1 MEVLITY
8 LCDKKACSDQCPDFD
23 GLCNHTFNKEHAI
36 HKDSLTDTLF
46 HPVLGSSGEIIAF
59 EERESDNLKQ
69 KIIDV
74 RDAIAKSIGISF
86 ENEEREDFK
95 NE

>member
-8 LCDKKACSDQCPDFD
+8 LCDKKACGDQCPDFD

-36 HKDSLTDTLF
+36 HKNNLSDTLF
-46 HPVLGSSGEIIAF
+46 HPVLGNSGEIIAF
-59 EERESDNLKQ
+59 EEMESDNIKQ

-74 RDAIAKSIGISF
+74 RDEIAKLIGISF
-86 ENEEREDFK
+86 ENEESEDS
-95 NE
+95 

>member
-8 LCDKKACSDQCPDFD
+8 LCDKKACGDQCPDFT

-36 HKDSLTDTLF
+36 HKDSLFNTLF
-46 HPVLGSSGEIIAF
+46 HPVLGNSGEIIAF
-59 EERESDNLKQ
+59 EEMEFDNLKQ

-74 RDAIAKSIGISF
+74 RDEIAKSIGISF
-86 ENEEREDFK
+86 ENEESEDFK

>member
-8 LCDKKACSDQCPDFD
+8 LCDKKACGDQCPDFA

-36 HKDSLTDTLF
+36 HKDSLSDTLF
-46 HPVLGSSGEIIAF
+46 HPLLGDSGEIIAF
-59 EERESDNLKQ
+59 EESDT
-69 KIIDV
+69 
-74 RDAIAKSIGISF
+74 IAKSIGISF